1 MKYLALTLIGALA
14 VSAGATMLV
23 AEGHADERALKGAI
37 KARQAHMSL
46 YSHNLG
52 ILGAI
57 AKGDVDYDAASAQ
70 AAADNLAAIATLSQA
85 GYWLP
90 GTDSDSMEGTRALP
104 AIWAADSKAQTYGM
118 EMAEAALAMQAAAG
132 TDLAALQAAMGAV
145 GNGCKSCHE
154 DYRKPQ

>member
-1 MKYLALTLIGALA
+1 MKYLTIPLIGAL
-14 VSAGATMLV
+14 VLSAGATTLM
-23 AEGHADERALKGAI
+23 ADGHADERALQNAM

-52 ILGAI
+52 ILGAM
-57 AKGDVDYDAASAQ
+57 AKGEVDYDSAAAQ
-70 AAADNLAAIATLSQA
+70 GAADNMAALATMSQA

-90 GTDSDSMEGTRALP
+90 GTDSDSLEGSRALP
-104 AIWAADSKAQTYGM
+104 AIWEGDSKAQTYGM

-132 TDLAALQAAMGAV
+132 TDLATMQAAMG
-145 GNGCKSCHE
+145 GIGDGCKNCHE